1 MNQAIKVAV
10 LGGGSFGTAIANIL
24 ATNGHDTT
32 LWMRSVEQAEI
43 CRCEKQNQRYLPG
56 YQLDPRLSISSNL
69 IESTQDA
76 SLIFISIPSNSF
88 RSVIRDLAKI
98 ISSDAFIV
106 STAKGIEPDSF
117 TLMSQI
123 LEQELPDNSVGVLSG
138 PNFAKEIIQHH
149 QTGTVIA
156 SKDEKLVQL
165 VQLTLSSKTF
175 RVYANR
181 DPYGVELGGALKNI
195 YAIVCGMAAALGAGH
210 NTQAM
215 LLTRSLAEMS
225 RFAQKMGSDPMT
237 FLGLAGVGDLILTC
251 TSDLSRNYRVGFA
264 LGQGKK
270 LDEIVQQL
278 GQVAE
283 GVNTLKQVK
292 QKATELN
299 VYMPLVSG
307 LHAVLFEGRAIQDVA
322 LGLMTGEQN
331 YDVEFL
337 EKIMKIFIL
346 RHGQAEAY
354 QANDSV
360 RRLVD
365 KGIDDTH
372 QIISSNIQILSSVQK
387 IVASPYVRAQETAAI
402 AARLLS
408 IESIVSTS
416 LLEPEANLQSLFS
429 FLEGFAETD
438 ILLVSHLPLVGV
450 LANGFCGFKENRIQF
465 NTSSLMGIE
474 CDFPANGIGHLFLE
488 RHV

>member
-1 MNQAIKVAV
+1 MNQAIKVTV

-24 ATNGHDTT
+24 ASNGHETR
-32 LWMRSVEQAEI
+32 LWMRSVEQAEA
-43 CRCEKQNQRYLPG
+43 CRIEKQNKRYLPG
-56 YQLDPRLSISSNL
+56 YELDSRLIISSDL
-69 IESTQDA
+69 VQSVRDA
-76 SLIFISIPSNSF
+76 SIIFVSIPSNSF
-88 RSVIRDLAKI
+88 RQVIQQIAPHIKVG
-98 ISSDAFIV
+98 AYIV
-106 STAKGIEPDSF
+106 STAKGIEPQGF
-117 TLMSQI
+117 TLMSQV
-123 LEQELPDNSVGVLSG
+123 LEQELPNNPRGVLSG
-138 PNFAKEIIQHH
+138 PNFAKEIIQHQ

-156 SKDEKLVQL
+156 SRDETLIQL
-165 VQLTLSSKTF
+165 VQKVLSSKTF

-215 LLTRSLAEMS
+215 LLTRSLAEMG

-292 QKATELN
+292 QKAAELD

-307 LHAVLFEGRAIQDVA
+307 LYAILFEGKAIQDVA
-322 LGLMTGEQN
+322 LKLMTGEQN

-337 EKIMKIFIL
+337 E
-346 RHGQAEAY
+346 
-354 QANDSV
+354 S
-360 RRLVD
+360 
-365 KGIDDTH
+365 
-372 QIISSNIQILSSVQK
+372 
-387 IVASPYVRAQETAAI
+387 
-402 AARLLS
+402 
-408 IESIVSTS
+408 
-416 LLEPEANLQSLFS
+416 
-429 FLEGFAETD
+429 
-438 ILLVSHLPLVGV
+438 
-450 LANGFCGFKENRIQF
+450 
-465 NTSSLMGIE
+465 
-474 CDFPANGIGHLFLE
+474 
-488 RHV
+488 